1 MHVIELERLAAFA
14 LVTGMTSLVPG
25 PSMLFVLSQSIWRG
39 ARSGA
44 AALAGL
50 QLGYVMWWLLAGLG
64 LGTLAAAFPLAFRLL
79 AVGGALYLAWL
90 GVQALR
96 HAGTTPEDGA
106 KAAREPTRHAFRDG
120 VLVAIGNPKSLIY
133 IVALL
138 PPFVDAKA
146 PVAPQLLVLALLAMA
161 IDVALGLVYILAG
174 SRLAAAMER
183 PATRKRLVRTVGTIF
198 ILIALGILA
207 ELFWRGA
214 PA

>member
-1 MHVIELERLAAFA
+1 MIDPERLAAFV
-14 LVTGMTSLVPG
+14 LVTGTTSLVPG

-39 ARSGA
+39 ARSGV

-50 QLGYVMWWLLAGLG
+50 QLGYVVWWLLAALG
-64 LGTLAAAFPLAFRLL
+64 LGTLAAAFPLAFRAL
-79 AVGGALYLAWL
+79 AVAGALYLAWL

-96 HAGTTPEDGA
+96 HAGRAPEDGV
-106 KAAREPTRHAFRDG
+106 KAARQPTAHAFRDG
-120 VLVAIGNPKSLIY
+120 IFVAIGNPKSLIY

-138 PPFVDAKA
+138 PPFVDARVQ
-146 PVAPQLLVLALLAMA
+146 VAPQLLVLALVAMA
-161 IDVALGLVYILAG
+161 IDVALGLIYIAAG

-183 PATRKRLVRTVGTIF
+183 PATRRRLDLVVGALF

-207 ELFWRGA
+207 ELYWRSA

>member
-1 MHVIELERLAAFA
+1 MIELERLAAFA

-50 QLGYVMWWLLAGLG
+50 QLGYVVWWLLAGLG

-79 AVGGALYLAWL
+79 AIGGALYLAWL

-96 HAGTTPEDGA
+96 HAGSKPEDGV
-106 KAAREPTRHAFRDG
+106 KAARKPTHHAFRDG
-120 VLVAIGNPKSLIY
+120 ILVAIGNPKSLIY

-138 PPFVDAKA
+138 PPFVDAGA
-146 PVAPQLLVLALLAMA
+146 PVAPQLVLLYVLAMA
-161 IDVALGLVYILAG
+161 IDVALGVIYIAAG

-183 PATRKRLVRTVGTIF
+183 PATRRRLDVAVGAIF
-198 ILIALGILA
+198 ILIAAGILA
-207 ELFWRGA
+207 EMTWRGW
-214 PA
+214 

>member
-1 MHVIELERLAAFA
+1 MIDAERLAAFM
-14 LVTGMTSLVPG
+14 LVTGVTSLVPG

-50 QLGYVMWWLLAGLG
+50 QLGYIVWWLLAALG

-96 HAGTTPEDGA
+96 HAGEAAEDGPEP
-106 KAAREPTRHAFRDG
+106 ARELSHRAFRDG
-120 VLVAIGNPKSLIY
+120 ILVAIGNPKSLIY

-183 PATRKRLVRTVGTIF
+183 PATRKRLDRTVGTIF

>member
-1 MHVIELERLAAFA
+1 MIELERLAAFA
-14 LVTGMTSLVPG
+14 LVTATTSLVPG

-50 QLGYVMWWLLAGLG
+50 QLGYVVWWLLAGLG

-79 AVGGALYLAWL
+79 AIGGALYLAWL

-96 HAGTTPEDGA
+96 HAGRTPEDGA
-106 KAAREPTRHAFRDG
+106 PNGSGPARKPTRHAFRDG
-120 VLVAIGNPKSLIY
+120 ILVAIGNPKSLIY

-138 PPFVDAKA
+138 PPFVDAGA
-146 PVAPQLLVLALLAMA
+146 PVAPQLLLLYGLAMA
-161 IDVALGLVYILAG
+161 IDVALGTIYILAG

-183 PATRKRLVRTVGTIF
+183 PATRRRLDLAVGAIF

-207 ELFWRGA
+207 EMIWRGG
-214 PA
+214 